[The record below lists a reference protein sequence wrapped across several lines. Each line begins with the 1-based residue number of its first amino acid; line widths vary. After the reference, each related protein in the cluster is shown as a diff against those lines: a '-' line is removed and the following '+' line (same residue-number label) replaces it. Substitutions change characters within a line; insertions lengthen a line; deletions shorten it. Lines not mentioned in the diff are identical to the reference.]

1 MLNPS
6 SHHHP
11 SIYSDTTHHFY
22 QTTLSLIDAFMEM
35 LDRWTYER
43 RFHSYRV
50 TTLSLL
56 IGESMGLTSR
66 DLFVLGVGSLLHD
79 VGKMRIPHDI
89 LVKPGK
95 LTDKEWSIMRHHPQM
110 GGEILDR
117 FPPLRFARDIV
128 VQHQERWDGS
138 GYPSGIMGK
147 EIVLG
152 ARIFALADSYDAM
165 ISQRSYNHA
174 LSHYETVAEL
184 SGQAGIYYDPEVIDH
199 FLSVVSTDVF
209 KYQPW
214 EEHDG
219 FLEEIFPSER
229 FVQLFSGK

>member
-1 MLNPS
+1 
-6 SHHHP
+6 
-11 SIYSDTTHHFY
+11 
-22 QTTLSLIDAFMEM
+22 
-35 LDRWTYER
+35 
-43 RFHSYRV
+43 
-50 TTLSLL
+50 
-56 IGESMGLTSR
+56 MGLTSR